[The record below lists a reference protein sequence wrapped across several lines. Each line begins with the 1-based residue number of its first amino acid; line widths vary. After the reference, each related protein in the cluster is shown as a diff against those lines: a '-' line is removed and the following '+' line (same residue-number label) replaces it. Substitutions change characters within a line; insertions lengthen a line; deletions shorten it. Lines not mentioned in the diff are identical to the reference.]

1 MAVTEK
7 AKEYFDSKITAVKF
21 NEEKYVWLNEYN
33 FPWPK

>member
-21 NEEKYVWLNEYN
+21 NVGQKVWLNERK
-33 FPWPK
+33 FLG